1 MEIVSLSGKNR
12 APVDR
17 YVREEWGGPMIVTLG
32 KPYDAGLLPGYAA
45 VEGGQ
50 LVGAVLYRIC
60 GGECEITVLYALV
73 ENHGV
78 GSALLRQVLKCAVER
93 GCRRVWLVTTNDN
106 THAIR
111 FYQRFG
117 FALKAVHIDSMKIT
131 RTLKPGLPE
140 RGIDGIPLAHE
151 FEFEILL

>member
-1 MEIVSLSGKNR
+1 M
-12 APVDR
+12 
-17 YVREEWGGPMIVTLG
+17 
-32 KPYDAGLLPGYAA
+32 
-45 VEGGQ
+45 EGGQ
-50 LVGAVLYRIC
+50 FVGA
-60 GGECEITVLYALV
+60 VLYALV

>member
-17 YVREEWGGPMIVTLG
+17 YVREEWGGPLIVTLG

-50 LVGAVLYRIC
+50 LVGA
-60 GGECEITVLYALV
+60 VLYALV

-151 FEFEILL
+151 FESEILL